1 MHDPHCAAGWCA
13 EDEMHGFHTKREEA
27 AGRGD
32 PHPKEIEQ
40 RTAELARGLEA
51 LIWFQEWSTNIYSER
66 MPPNSGTEGGDHK
79 VTAQRPATKEQ
90 WVMEAWALTEELHE
104 LLREVGWKPWKVT
117 PPPDPTKVMYENAD
131 VLAFVGNI
139 LRYIVALPGA
149 SIRPHELADAFARV
163 IQRNVAR
170 YRGQVQGYDVP
181 GVQSS
186 TAVEDGA
193 KTRVVVHFPEGEAQ
207 WETTPEGEHRL
218 VSVTLP
224 LVVVTLPRPGLYRHF
239 KGGTYEVLGTVLH
252 SETQEPMV
260 RYQRVDGVG
269 PAQYEQV
276 RPASM
281 WSKRVDRDGYSVPRF
296 QQVVD
301 DSGRPVR

>member
-1 MHDPHCAAGWCA
+1 MHSDTCYSAVHTDPPH
-13 EDEMHGFHTKREEA
+13 EEIC
-27 AGRGD
+27 GRGD

-40 RTAELARGLEA
+40 REAELARGLEA
-51 LIWFQEWSTNIYSER
+51 LIWFQEWSTDVYSKH
-66 MPPNSGTEGGDHK
+66 MVPNPGAEGGDHK
-79 VTAQRPATKEQ
+79 VSAQRPATKEQ

-117 PPPDPTKVMYENAD
+117 LPPDPTKVMYENAD

-149 SIRPHELADAFARV
+149 SIQPHELAEAFARV

-170 YRGQVQGYDVP
+170 YRGQVPGYDVP
-181 GVQSS
+181 KAQF
-186 TAVEDGA
+186 TTVEDGT
-193 KTRVVVHFPEGEAQ
+193 KTRVVVHLPEGETQ

-218 VSVTLP
+218 VSVAP
-224 LVVVTLPRPGLYRHF
+224 PPVEVTMPETGLYRHF
-239 KGGTYEVLGTVLH
+239 KGGTYEVFGIVLH

-260 RYQRVDGVG
+260 RYRRVDGVRTEH
-269 PAQYEQV
+269 YEQV
-276 RPASM
+276 RPAHM
-281 WSKRVDRDGYSVPRF
+281 WSERVDRDGYSVPRF
-296 QQVVD
+296 QRVVD

>member
-1 MHDPHCAAGWCA
+1 MG
-13 EDEMHGFHTKREEA
+13 TIKRE
-27 AGRGD
+27 D
-32 PHPKEIEQ
+32 PQPVEIEQ

-51 LIWFQEWSTNIYSER
+51 LIWFQEWSTSIYSER
-66 MPPNSGTEGGDHK
+66 MPPNPGAEGGDHK

-117 PPPDPTKVMYENAD
+117 LPPDPAKVMYENAD

-170 YRGQVQGYDVP
+170 YRGQVPGYNVP
-181 GVQSS
+181 RS
-186 TAVEDGA
+186 TKPTTPGGEFHAKMGFTPNKRP

-218 VSVTLP
+218 VSVAP
-224 LVVVTLPRPGLYRHF
+224 PPV
-239 KGGTYEVLGTVLH
+239 EVRGD
-252 SETQEPMV
+252 E
-260 RYQRVDGVG
+260 
-269 PAQYEQV
+269 A
-276 RPASM
+276 
-281 WSKRVDRDGYSVPRF
+281 
-296 QQVVD
+296 
-301 DSGRPVR
+301 